1 MRLSSLL
8 GNRMEDILIILDE
21 PTVGLHPRDVKNLI
35 GIMKQLTEQ
44 GNTILAV
51 DMMNRR
57 YEVQII
63 LSI

>member
-1 MRLSSLL
+1 
-8 GNRMEDILIILDE
+8 MEDILIILDE